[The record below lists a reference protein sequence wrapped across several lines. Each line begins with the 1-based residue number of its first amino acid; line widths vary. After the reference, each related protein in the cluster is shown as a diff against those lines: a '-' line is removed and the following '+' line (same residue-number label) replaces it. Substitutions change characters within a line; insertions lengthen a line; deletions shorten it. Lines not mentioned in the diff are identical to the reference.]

1 MLCRKC
7 GAETLRGVVFCET
20 CTNSVMDLVRGG
32 NITGTCV
39 VCGEPS
45 GDSLFCTKKC
55 KTKLTVSFQQYVLY
69 RWQWNDVKREYKQD
83 DNSIDLIEKEARS
96 KGITYGELMAQKH
109 NIGRITKEEADRI
122 RKGQKK

>member
-1 MLCRKC
+1 
-7 GAETLRGVVFCET
+7 
-20 CTNSVMDLVRGG
+20 MDLVRGG